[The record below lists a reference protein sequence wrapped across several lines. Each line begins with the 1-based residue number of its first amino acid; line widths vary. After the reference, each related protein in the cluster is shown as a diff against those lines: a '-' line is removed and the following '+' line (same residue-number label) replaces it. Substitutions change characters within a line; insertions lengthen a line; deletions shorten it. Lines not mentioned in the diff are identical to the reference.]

1 MQQIEDKYL
10 HDWSGGRYGMPSGIA
25 LPSDAGE
32 VASLLRECDSKRTPV
47 AVQGGRTGVSGGA
60 APGDGEMILSLE
72 KLNRIE
78 EFDTVGGVVVAGAGV
93 ILEDLQR
100 LVEAQGWMFPV
111 DLAARGSCQL
121 GGNAATN
128 AGGCRVVKY
137 GNMRESVLGVQAVMA
152 KGAISGPPNRLV
164 KNNAGY
170 SLSNLLIGSEGT
182 LGVITSLALRLV
194 PLPPVRQTMLLALAD
209 HVVVD
214 TLLSRGRR
222 LLGNMLSAFEAMW
235 PDFVDKALQ
244 LPTTKRALPSSFQ
257 GKRVVLI
264 ELEGADESGVANAAE
279 AFAES
284 LFAEEL
290 VQDAVMA
297 SSSRDGMELWA
308 LRESVAEIQAEIR
321 PYAGFDLGLDAKEH
335 GRFVDA
341 AKARLGDLMPHVQSF
356 FFGHVGDGNL
366 HAVLGPLSTPEERN
380 LAERTLYEL
389 LPHHVSSVT
398 AEHGIGRKKKA
409 FLPLSRSSA
418 DIEAMKAIKLALD
431 PNRILNPGRV
441 FDL

>member
-10 HDWSGGRYGMPSGIA
+10 HDWSGGRYGTPSGIA
-25 LPSDAGE
+25 LPADTAE
-32 VASLLRECDSKRTPV
+32 VASLLRACDDARTPV

-60 APGDGEMILSLE
+60 APGDGEFILSLE
-72 KLNRIE
+72 RLNRIE
-78 EFDTVGGVVVAGAGV
+78 EFDTVGGIVVAGAGV

-100 LVEAQGWMFPV
+100 MVEAQGWMFPV

-137 GNMRESVLGVQAVMA
+137 GNMRESVLGVEAVMA
-152 KGAISGPPNRLV
+152 NGAISGPPNRLV

-170 SLSNLLIGSEGT
+170 SLSNLLVGSEGT
-182 LGVITSLALRLV
+182 LGVITRLALRLV

-209 HVVVD
+209 HVAVD
-214 TLLSRGRR
+214 AVLSRARR

-235 PDFVDKALQ
+235 PDFIDKALQ
-244 LPTTKRALPSSFQ
+244 LPTTKRALPSSFK
-257 GKRVVLI
+257 GRKVVLI
-264 ELEGADESGVANAAE
+264 ELEGANESSIANAAE

-284 LFAEEL
+284 MFAEEL

-297 SSSRDGMELWA
+297 ASSRDGMELWA

-341 AKARLGDLMPHVQSF
+341 AKVRLGDLMPHVQSF

-366 HAVLGPLSTPEERN
+366 HAVLGPLPTLEERA
-380 LAERTLYEL
+380 LAERTLYEM
-389 LPHHVSSVT
+389 LPPKVSSVT

-418 DIEAMKAIKLALD
+418 DIETMKAIKLALD